1 MRQIMFPRIRKIFSY
16 ECGLRVECGECSVV
30 KVCGQHI
37 VCLSVIRLKEGGRR
51 GWQERVG
58 WLQGGE
64 HARQCPDV
72 PVVGG
77 CVVVDYGG
85 GGDARQY
92 WAALLRPAPRLGPQS
107 PASRRQAAKL
117 CGRDTI

>member
-1 MRQIMFPRIRKIFSY
+1 M
-16 ECGLRVECGECSVV
+16 

-58 WLQGGE
+58 WLQGG
-64 HARQCPDV
+64 DV

-107 PASRRQAAKL
+107 PASRRQAL
-117 CGRDTI
+117 RPRQYLDTGL

>member
-1 MRQIMFPRIRKIFSY
+1 MFPRICKIFSY

-37 VCLSVIRLKEGGRR
+37 VCLSVISWRSL
-51 GWQERVG
+51 ERVG

-107 PASRRQAAKL
+107 PASRRQAAKH
-117 CGRDTI
+117 CGRDKI

>member
-1 MRQIMFPRIRKIFSY
+1 MQCS
-16 ECGLRVECGECSVV
+16 EGVWSAHCLLVSHQVE
-30 KVCGQHI
+30 
-37 VCLSVIRLKEGGRR
+37 GRR
-51 GWQERVG
+51 QERVG

-92 WAALLRPAPRLGPQS
+92 WAALLRPASRLGPQS
-107 PASRRQAAKL
+107 LASRRQAL
-117 CGRDTI
+117 RPRLYLD